1 MSMNSRH
8 MNLRAIFALFI
19 RSVREDLR
27 AKFTPIVWSTLVLVI
42 LFFIAMNQRQFA
54 RSPAPG
60 LQVFFIVM
68 LVNLGGLVLAG
79 LTTFCSAITEEKE
92 DDTLGLLRMTN
103 LSPVAILFGKG
114 ISRFGSGALLL
125 LAQLPFSMLC
135 VTLGGVSIA
144 HILKGYEVL
153 LCTLF
158 LLCNLGLLMS
168 VIAKKTGIAV
178 AYTLAVGV
186 LIYFVAPFTYI
197 WQTQAYR
204 RSVPPTGLWYDFLG
218 QLFANN
224 PVWILGSMLF
234 GGPGQMPIAD
244 NPLLSHAI
252 AGTTF
257 FLLAWALFGRF
268 CSGTADTAPRK
279 KRSPKSTDALRMP
292 RPGSRAIAWKDF
304 WFLIGGRRGLVVRYI
319 GYGVIIFGITG
330 FMLYENSR
338 TDAEDVGAMFVVLA
352 GMCIG
357 VELVLIGA
365 RIFGIERKMLTLSS
379 LLTLPLP
386 LGRIIRHKLIGALPS
401 FIPGLTFVVIGMT
414 LCPGNVK
421 EFFRD
426 IERIRTDEF
435 FLLIFCGLH
444 IFVLPLLACWL
455 SLKLRRGALAAAI
468 ALAAVVDILFAVI
481 VDEAN
486 NSSET
491 ELLVCGSIMLIII
504 NIILARRIVAL
515 LPRAAAAD

>member
-1 MSMNSRH
+1 MK
-8 MNLRAIFALFI
+8 LRAIFALFI

-27 AKFTPIVWSTLVLVI
+27 AKFTPIAWSTLVLVI
-42 LFFIAMNQRQFA
+42 LFFIAVNQRQFA

-68 LVNLGGLVLAG
+68 LVNLFGLVLAG
-79 LTTFCSAITEEKE
+79 LTAFCSAITEEKE

-103 LSPVAILFGKG
+103 LSPVAILLGKG
-114 ISRFGSGALLL
+114 ISRFVGGALLL

-135 VTLGGVSIA
+135 VTLGGVSIT

-168 VIAKKTGIAV
+168 VVAKKTGIAI
-178 AYTLAVGV
+178 AFTLVVGV
-186 LIYFVAPFTYI
+186 FIYFIGPAIYI
-197 WQTQAYR
+197 WKTGVFPS
-204 RSVPPTGLWYDFLG
+204 SVPPSGLWNDFLG
-218 QLFANN
+218 YLFANN
-224 PVWILGSMLF
+224 PVLILGSMLF
-234 GGPGQMPIAD
+234 GAPGRLPVAA

-279 KRSPKSTDALRMP
+279 KRFAKSTNTLRMP
-292 RPGSRAIAWKDF
+292 RPGLRAIAWKDF
-304 WFLIGGRRGLVVRYI
+304 WFFVGGRRGLIIRYI
-319 GYGVIIFGITG
+319 GYGVIIFGLAG
-330 FMLYENSR
+330 FMLFENSR
-338 TDAEDVGAMFVVLA
+338 TDAEDMGAMFVVLA

-365 RIFGIERKMLTLSS
+365 RIFGVERKMLTLSS

-401 FIPGLTFVVIGMT
+401 FIPGLTFVVIGM
-414 LCPGNVK
+414 LLRPIFVD
-421 EFFRD
+421 EFFIGISRV
-426 IERIRTDEF
+426 RTSEF
-435 FLLIFCGLH
+435 FLLTYCGLH
-444 IFVLPLLACWL
+444 IFALPLLACWL
-455 SLKLRRGALAAAI
+455 SLKLRRGAVAAAI
-468 ALAAVVDILFAVI
+468 AVAAVADILFAVI

-486 NSSET
+486 RSSET
-491 ELLVCGSIMLIII
+491 ELLVVGSIVLIII